1 MTHTEGKVAAGI
13 SDFPNRYNVFINTM
27 EEDINLRG
35 FFIADS
41 NGISMVINKVFEKP
55 NRIKDANTDG

>member
-13 SDFPNRYNVFINTM
+13 SDFPNRYNVFINSM

-41 NGISMVINKVFEKP
+41 NGISMVINKV
-55 NRIKDANTDG
+55 